1 MLLDAIPADTETS
14 LKQFCSPYIIE
25 SLHYLRALFLA
36 RIGETEN
43 VESSEKAE
51 LRKQLL
57 TTSEEVMRASLKR
70 IQ

>member
-1 MLLDAIPADTETS
+1 M
-14 LKQFCSPYIIE
+14 E

-36 RIGETEN
+36 RVGETEN

-51 LRKQLL
+51 QRKLLL